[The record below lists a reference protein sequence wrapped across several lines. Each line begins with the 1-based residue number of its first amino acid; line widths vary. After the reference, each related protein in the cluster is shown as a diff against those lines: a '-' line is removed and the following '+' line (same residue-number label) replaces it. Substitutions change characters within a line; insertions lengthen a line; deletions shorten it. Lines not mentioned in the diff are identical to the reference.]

1 MAREPCTIAGSPW
14 VDEVFGQLSPDVT
27 IDWYIAD
34 GRSAEAGDIVCKMVG
49 PARALLSG
57 ERTALN
63 FLQTLS
69 ATATTTAAFVAAV
82 DGTGTR
88 ILDTRKTLPGL
99 RLAQKYAVEM
109 GGGHNHR
116 FGLYDAILIKENH
129 VKSAG
134 GISAALA
141 TAKRSAGDILVET
154 EVESLTELEE
164 ALDAGCRRI
173 LLDNFTASDLQ
184 AAVDIN
190 SARGDE
196 RAELEASGNVTL
208 DTIRAI
214 AETGVDYISIGAL
227 TKNVRAIDLSM
238 LFRID

>member
-1 MAREPCTIAGSPW
+1 M
-14 VDEVFGQLSPDVT
+14 

-34 GRSAEAGDIVCKMVG
+34 GQSADADDLVCKLVG

-69 ATATTTAAFVAAV
+69 GTATTTANYVAAV
-82 DGTGTR
+82 AGTGAR
-88 ILDTRKTLPGL
+88 ILDTRKTVPGL
-99 RLAQKYAVEM
+99 RHAQKYAVTM

-116 FGLYDAILIKENH
+116 HGLYDAILIKENH
-129 VKSAG
+129 V
-134 GISAALA
+134 
-141 TAKRSAGDILVET
+141 RSAGSITAALRTAMQHASDILVET
-154 EVESLTELEE
+154 EVESIAELEE
-164 ALDAGCRRI
+164 ALLAGCRRI
-173 LLDNFTASDLQ
+173 LLDNFPLDDLRN
-184 AAVDIN
+184 AVRIN
-190 SARGDE
+190 AKRGE
-196 RAELEASGNVTL
+196 ARAELEASGNMSL
-208 DTIRAI
+208 DTVRAV